1 MVRTP
6 SDLLRQREHRQR
18 TAQLSVIAEL
28 LVAAHGTE
36 AVGVLL
42 EPRGH
47 ADAGPAAD
55 ARKDPDVLLAL
66 MLIGEDVA
74 DDAGRR
80 LELEQ
85 FLVDVVRV
93 DALEITLQCAIA
105 RDATRGHE
113 DAAPDREL
121 LGFGLDDLPAPRVP
135 RHEVAH
141 VRSARRRIHRQR
153 CAYIR

>member
-1 MVRTP
+1 MTLRVPVAPQVSTVLRLTTQKIAGVAHATPAMVRTP

-66 MLIGEDVA
+66 MLVGEDVA
-74 DDAGRR
+74 DDARRR

-93 DALEITLQCAIA
+93 DALEITLQCAVA
-105 RDATRGHE
+105 RDITRGHE
-113 DAAPDREL
+113 QPPPDGE
-121 LGFGLDDLPAPRVP
+121 
-135 RHEVAH
+135 
-141 VRSARRRIHRQR
+141 
-153 CAYIR
+153 